1 MVDIANL
8 RIVVDLDPAGVARG
22 ALASTAAINGFVRS
36 TQAGLTRLGSAF
48 TGLTAGQRAFAGTAT
63 VATLVGTALVSV
75 ARQAI
80 EFESAFAGV
89 EKTVSGTPAQLA
101 SIRDGLIDLST
112 VLPTSANELA
122 GIAESAGQLGVQA
135 PNVLQF
141 TEVVAK
147 LGETTDLSFDGAA
160 TSLARFLNIT
170 DGGVQNIEDAA
181 NVLVDLG
188 NNSATTESQILN
200 FSQRLAGAFTTAGAT
215 QEEIQAVAATFS
227 SLGIEAEAGGSALSR
242 VITQI
247 SDAALTGSDDLTT
260 FAMVAGMTEAAFAA
274 LATDDPV
281 EAFRQFELGL
291 RDIIDS
297 GGSITPILNQ
307 LGLDGLRVADALRRG
322 ALGADILTSSLN
334 RADSALAEGTALNTE
349 YANRVE
355 TTAAQLAILRDR
367 LTAVAITAGTPLL
380 GTLSDG
386 AQLAGDA
393 IERLVDLIAPLAGTL
408 GNTFGNL
415 ASAAGTFFDVLGSPV
430 LQASVGILNGVA
442 TALNLVL
449 TAFNALGP
457 AGAVLALIA
466 ADLILVGPLSI
477 TAATGVAALSASLA
491 SVGVSGTIAA
501 AGARAF
507 QAAVAVGPYIL
518 VAAAIAAVGG
528 AFLDAQGNAQALADT
543 LNTELDV
550 ALETGDYEAA
560 TQASAALADE
570 YQRASDIVGGSTAFE
585 IAGLRVRDFSGIV
598 SALGGFLPGVGS
610 AVLDAEATVD
620 ALGGTVLRVGGEV
633 STVEEI
639 FGIFGDAVGLSGA
652 QAFAVAEQ
660 LGLVEQVIGG
670 TSAGFRDA
678 VIAVNNYADANSI
691 IAEQLGL
698 TGTQLLQ
705 SALSAGELSAA
716 LNLTTDEIAFLAN
729 GIDDVDFADLFS
741 DDPETRIN
749 ALDAI
754 LGELNGRFGEL
765 AAISGVA
772 AEALVGQAAAA
783 EALIGANNALRESIQ
798 NLVSSYAGL
807 TDPVAEA
814 AAAQVRFAEAL
825 SGNDL
830 DAARVAALEYFGAFA
845 SSGVSF
851 DVAIAKQAEIVQQ
864 LFDFAIASGAS
875 TQEAITFAAAVG
887 AIPEQTVAE
896 LILDGSQYIAELD
909 EAELRTLRLQQLD
922 TTVVIMADGGEV
934 ETTLRDLEGFVS
946 SFVSGDYSASIG
958 ADGSEASAVIGE
970 TTAEAEA
977 YAQAY
982 EAQILANGGLA
993 EAEIAARENQ
1003 ANVYARAY
1011 DAIITASGGQAEG
1024 EISARE
1030 NQANVYARAYD
1041 ATITA
1046 SGGQAQGEISA
1057 RENQANVYARA
1068 YNATIT
1074 ATGGQA
1080 QGEISAREGQAGRY
1094 ARTYNATLTARDNAS
1109 SVIRR
1114 AIGALTGFRSRT
1126 ITLTTR
1132 RVTQLVGGPRE
1143 HGGDQFLRGWDRVV
1157 SSGRRHRLCRP
1168 SRARCRSGAGRHL
1181 HRGHPLPVLRR
1192 AANELGVVHPRRR
1205 RPAPQ
1210 PPHLGKDRP
1219 DVGAHGPRWDRQ
1231 GIPDRRPRRQ
1241 HVDHQPERRSDHR
1254 RFQPGRRRRRGH
1266 RFECVGY
1273 RHWPGGCYTG
1283 PG

>member
-36 TQAGLTRLGSAF
+36 TQAGLSRLGSAF

-112 VLPTSANELA
+112 VLPTSASELA

-135 PNVLQF
+135 PNVLEF

-147 LGETTDLSFDGAA
+147 LGETTDLSFEGAA

-260 FAMVAGMTEAAFAA
+260 FAMVAGLTEQAFAA

-281 EAFRQFELGL
+281 EAFRRFELGL

-457 AGAVLALIA
+457 AGAVLAPHRRRSHPGRSPVDHGRHRGRCTVGLTRQRRRVWHHRRGRRSSVPSCRRRRPLHPGRGRHRRGRGCVPRRPGQRPGPRRHA
-466 ADLILVGPLSI
+466 QHRTRRRSRNRGTTKPQPQPRPPWPMNTSGPLTSS
-477 TAATGVAALSASLA
+477 AGRPRSRSPGYGSATSVASSPPSAGS
-491 SVGVSGTIAA
+491 S
-501 AGARAF
+501 
-507 QAAVAVGPYIL
+507 P
-518 VAAAIAAVGG
+518 
-528 AFLDAQGNAQALADT
+528 
-543 LNTELDV
+543 
-550 ALETGDYEAA
+550 
-560 TQASAALADE
+560 ASAPP
-570 YQRASDIVGGSTAFE
+570 SSTPRQPSTPS
-585 IAGLRVRDFSGIV
+585 AGRCC
-598 SALGGFLPGVGS
+598 GS
-610 AVLDAEATVD
+610 AVRCRPSRRSSPSSVTP
-620 ALGGTVLRVGGEV
+620 
-633 STVEEI
+633 
-639 FGIFGDAVGLSGA
+639 SGCPERRRS
-652 QAFAVAEQ
+652 QWPSSSGWSNRSSVARRP
-660 LGLVEQVIGG
+660 GSV
-670 TSAGFRDA
+670 TR

-698 TGTQLLQ
+698 TGD
-705 SALSAGELSAA
+705 G
-716 LNLTTDEIAFLAN
+716 
-729 GIDDVDFADLFS
+729 
-741 DDPETRIN
+741 P
-749 ALDAI
+749 
-754 LGELNGRFGEL
+754 
-765 AAISGVA
+765 
-772 AEALVGQAAAA
+772 
-783 EALIGANNALRESIQ
+783 
-798 NLVSSYAGL
+798 
-807 TDPVAEA
+807 P
-814 AAAQVRFAEAL
+814 
-825 SGNDL
+825 
-830 DAARVAALEYFGAFA
+830 
-845 SSGVSF
+845 
-851 DVAIAKQAEIVQQ
+851 
-864 LFDFAIASGAS
+864 
-875 TQEAITFAAAVG
+875 AV
-887 AIPEQTVAE
+887 
-896 LILDGSQYIAELD
+896 
-909 EAELRTLRLQQLD
+909 
-922 TTVVIMADGGEV
+922 
-934 ETTLRDLEGFVS
+934 
-946 SFVSGDYSASIG
+946 
-958 ADGSEASAVIGE
+958 
-970 TTAEAEA
+970 
-977 YAQAY
+977 
-982 EAQILANGGLA
+982 
-993 EAEIAARENQ
+993 
-1003 ANVYARAY
+1003 
-1011 DAIITASGGQAEG
+1011 
-1024 EISARE
+1024 
-1030 NQANVYARAYD
+1030 
-1041 ATITA
+1041 
-1046 SGGQAQGEISA
+1046 
-1057 RENQANVYARA
+1057 
-1068 YNATIT
+1068 
-1074 ATGGQA
+1074 
-1080 QGEISAREGQAGRY
+1080 
-1094 ARTYNATLTARDNAS
+1094 
-1109 SVIRR
+1109 
-1114 AIGALTGFRSRT
+1114 
-1126 ITLTTR
+1126 
-1132 RVTQLVGGPRE
+1132 
-1143 HGGDQFLRGWDRVV
+1143 RVV
-1157 SSGRRHRLCRP
+1157 GR
-1168 SRARCRSGAGRHL
+1168 
-1181 HRGHPLPVLRR
+1181 
-1192 AANELGVVHPRRR
+1192 
-1205 RPAPQ
+1205 
-1210 PPHLGKDRP
+1210 
-1219 DVGAHGPRWDRQ
+1219 
-1231 GIPDRRPRRQ
+1231 
-1241 HVDHQPERRSDHR
+1241 
-1254 RFQPGRRRRRGH
+1254 
-1266 RFECVGY
+1266 
-1273 RHWPGGCYTG
+1273 
-1283 PG
+1283 